1 MNRTDGLTQNQQ
13 AFLKVKVRGGLMEP
27 KLSMWEVEA
36 LVQRGLVD
44 MLMLGGIVL
53 TAEGKVYAS
62 TL

>member
-13 AFLKVKVRGGLMEP
+13 AFLKVKVRGELMEP
-27 KLSMWEVEA
+27 KLSMWEAED